1 MSDIVIDK
9 EHTYENEII
18 ECDSFIIETGIKL
31 LVKGN
36 LTIHC
41 HKKFTMMN
49 ESCIHGIP
57 MQISSKLTECSP
69 AQRNAKGFSRAQ
81 GGKGGKTKEDGQ
93 TGGKGLPEIFGG
105 KGGFAGSSI
114 TIVANEIVFGMHS
127 IIEMC
132 GENGKDGARTIHFGS
147 GGGGGG
153 SGGSINIEGW
163 FFEGS
168 QGTLIANGGNG
179 GIGGRGEKNGEN
191 GCGGN
196 GGEILVSLASTRTF
210 PRCIAKGGSG
220 LVDGEYGSVTIHH
233 IPDVYRELSGNK
245 NISVIWT
252 SSNTLLC
259 MIKKDDIYVAK
270 RHLTNVLYTDS
281 DAVIEQKLL
290 SQLTEGAP

>member
-1 MSDIVIDK
+1 MSDIIIDQ
-9 EHTYENEII
+9 EHLYENEII
-18 ECDSFIIETGIKL
+18 ECDSFVIEPKTRL
-31 LVKGN
+31 LVKGS

-41 HKKFTMMN
+41 GKKFVMMN
-49 ESCIHGIP
+49 ESCIQGLP
-57 MQISSKLTECSP
+57 TQASPALTECSP

-81 GGKGGKTKEDGQ
+81 GGNGGECNKDGQ
-93 TGGKGLPEIFGG
+93 TGGKGIPGIFGG

-114 TIVANEIVFGMHS
+114 TIVANQVVFGMHS

-132 GENGKDGARTIHFGS
+132 GENGGDGVRTIQFGS

-153 SGGSINIEGW
+153 GGGSISIEGW
-163 FFEGS
+163 FFDGS

-196 GGEILVSLASTRTF
+196 GGDIRVSLASTRTF
-210 PRCIAKGGSG
+210 PRCISKGGSG
-220 LVDGEYGSVTIHH
+220 RIDGQSGHITIHH
-233 IPDVYRELSGNK
+233 IPDAYRELSTNK

-252 SSNTLLC
+252 SPDTLLC
-259 MIKKDDIYVAK
+259 MVRKNDAYVAK
-270 RHLTNVLYTDS
+270 RHLKNVLHTDS

-290 SQLTEGAP
+290 SHLAEGES